1 MATERTK
8 AFFLDRAMPQ
18 EAFPYTSSPHKP
30 LPTDPSLKSD
40 IQHVLENGYVI
51 LKNQFS
57 PQKTHSTITEIDR
70 LSGSAPEVG
79 RTDFEGRK
87 TNRIYSLLNKSREF
101 DEYVMLPRVLELNDY
116 FLESG
121 YCLSAFH
128 TIQINPGEKAQD
140 FHHDD
145 AFAPIP
151 RPRPPLGSAIIVAFD
166 EFTELNGATRVVP
179 GSHFWPSGVRP
190 EDGQAIPA
198 VCPAGSVIYFI
209 STLWHSGGQNRS
221 EKARKSLTVQYCQ
234 PYMRQIENMY
244 LSVDPRKLDRIPQR
258 VVELM
263 GYKVFAGFIGYC
275 ECLLLY
281 RRYCTENGMANLC
294 V

>member
-8 AFFLDRAMPQ
+8 AFFRDRAMPHSS
-18 EAFPYTSSPHKP
+18 FPYTSSPHKP
-30 LPTDPSLKSD
+30 LPTDASLKKD
-40 IQHVLENGYVI
+40 IQHVLEHGYVI
-51 LKNQFS
+51 LTDQFTAS
-57 PQKTHSTITEIDR
+57 KTRSTIAEIDR

-101 DEYVMLPRVLELNDY
+101 DEYVTLPRVLELNDY
-116 FLESG
+116 FLEPG

-190 EDGQAIPA
+190 EDEMAIPA
-198 VCPAGSVIYFI
+198 TCPPGSVIYFI

-221 EKARKSLTVQYCQ
+221 AKARKSLTVQYCQ

-244 LSVDPRKLDRIPQR
+244 LSVDPRRLDGIPER

-275 ECLLLY
+275 AYLLCCDGCY
-281 RRYCTENGMANLC
+281 
-294 V
+294 